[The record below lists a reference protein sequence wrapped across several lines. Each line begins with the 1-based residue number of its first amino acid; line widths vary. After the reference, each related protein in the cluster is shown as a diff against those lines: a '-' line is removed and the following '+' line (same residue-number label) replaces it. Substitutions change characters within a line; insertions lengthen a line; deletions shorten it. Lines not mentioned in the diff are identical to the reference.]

1 VNQAAAELIDPETLS
16 NDELVAAACRA
27 GNLSWMLHSAQKAI
41 YDKYRAWEQV
51 RQNDESSP
59 KAGTYPRIFCIAK
72 SGRFGGST
80 LSLLIK
86 TEDCIRNPG
95 QSHRISSAFQK
106 NIAEIVNDVSHVV
119 FDLMPDDVKPVYK
132 GSQGPQGPGF
142 YFPLQPGFT
151 RQSVIRL
158 IGLDL
163 HPDGSRGQASDGDV
177 FTEAGYI
184 VKLLYVV
191 KNVVYRQYQGRPWAS
206 MILETSAPNVID
218 TDWERIFLPDAV
230 SRGAAAFATIEDNPL
245 LSRYE
250 KDEFIAA
257 MGGRGHPDCEREYF
271 NVIAVD
277 QASRVVPEWDE
288 LRHVQEWPTPEY
300 AHCYVTADPGTRD
313 LFGLLWGYWDFGR
326 AALYFQRDWAEPN
339 ALNNDVAA
347 AVREGEQE
355 LWGTPGIA
363 GELVDPKAFRVA
375 RKPGVGPDVEVIDRW
390 LPAVGAPAGTLCWY
404 DGKWLRANPYHR
416 ISDIDLPL
424 CAQLSSE
431 HRLEFN
437 SIVKSSKEAMANSFR
452 DAVSNGKVI
461 AHPRCV
467 KLNAHLKAARWNKKR
482 TDWERATAHGHF
494 DLLACAI
501 YMWWWVK
508 DYCHLNPNAPYR
520 PLAQPGQQV
529 IDQLPW
535 QKRPEQQ
542 QMEAV
547 RIALGQDRKLKPG
560 RMRVARR

>member
-1 VNQAAAELIDPETLS
+1 MTAAAQLARPDEFS
-16 NDELVAAACRA
+16 RDELVAELWRA
-27 GNLSWMLHSAQKAI
+27 GKLSWKLHSAQKAI
-41 YDKYRAWEQV
+41 YDKYRAWELT
-51 RQNDESSP
+51 RQNDEAAP
-59 KAGTYPRIFCIAK
+59 KPDAYPRIFCIAK

-95 QSHRISSAFQK
+95 RSYRISSAFQK
-106 NIAEIVNDVSHVV
+106 NISEIVNDVSHVV
-119 FDLMPDDVKPVYK
+119 FDDAPEDQKPVYK
-132 GSQGPQGPGF
+132 GSQGAQGPGF

-151 RQSVIRL
+151 RQSVLRL

-177 FTEAGYI
+177 ITEAGYV
-184 VKLLYVV
+184 VKLKYVV

-218 TDWERIFLPDAV
+218 TDWETVFLPDAV
-230 SRGAAAFATIEDNPL
+230 MRGAASFATIEDNPL
-245 LSRYE
+245 LSRHE

-277 QASRVVPEWDE
+277 PASRVVPEWDE
-288 LRHVQEWPTPEY
+288 TRHVQDWPVPAY
-300 AHCYVTADPGTRD
+300 AHGYVTADPGTRD

-339 ALNNDVAA
+339 ALNNDVAE
-347 AVREGEQE
+347 AVRAGEQE

-363 GELVDPKAFRVA
+363 GELVDKTAFRAA

-390 LPAVGAPAGTLCWY
+390 LPSVGAPPGVLCWY
-404 DGKWLRANPYHR
+404 DGKWLRANPHHR

-424 CAQLSSE
+424 CAQLSAE

-461 AHPRCV
+461 AHPRCT
-467 KLNAHLKAARWNKKR
+467 KLNAHLKAARWNKGR

-520 PLAQPGQQV
+520 PMAQGAQV
-529 IDQLPW
+529 MDRLPW
-535 QKRPEQQ
+535 QKKPEQHQ
-542 QMEAV
+542 LEAIRAV
-547 RIALGQDRKLKPG
+547 LGRTDNKQPG
-560 RMRVARR
+560 RLRVTRR